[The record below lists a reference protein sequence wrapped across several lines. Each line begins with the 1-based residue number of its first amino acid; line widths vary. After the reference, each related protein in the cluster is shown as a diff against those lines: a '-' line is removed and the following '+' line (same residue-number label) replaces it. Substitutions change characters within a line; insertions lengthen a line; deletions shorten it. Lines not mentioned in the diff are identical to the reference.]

1 MSVSSD
7 KNKSNYAV
15 AEIIGILQKYFI
27 YSKLIWL
34 DVLEGSKS
42 YKIDIKETKKVL
54 LLRHADKEKKFE
66 ISFVSN
72 GSLDIREFVIWRDKI
87 NQV

>member
-1 MSVSSD
+1 MHKIFCS
-7 KNKSNYAV
+7 K
-15 AEIIGILQKYFI
+15 FI
-27 YSKLIWL
+27 CL

-54 LLRHADKEKKFE
+54 LLKHADKEKKFE

-72 GSLDIREFVIWRDKI
+72 GRLESREFANWQEKI
-87 NQV
+87 NQVLFKFC